1 MPIINRIA
9 EFHADMT
16 AWRRDIHA
24 HPELAFAETRTAD
37 VVARKLAEWGITVDR
52 GLAKTGVVGTL
63 RAGSGKRAIGL
74 RADMDA
80 LPLPEKNGFA
90 HASRHPGK
98 MHACGHDGH
107 TTMLLGAAR
116 YLAETKNFDGT
127 IHFIFQPAEEGEGG
141 GRAMVEEG
149 LFTKFPV
156 EAVYGMHNM
165 PGIPVGKFAIRPG
178 PMMASSDIFEIA
190 VTAKGGHAAFPHRA
204 VDAIVV
210 ASQIVTALQSIVAR
224 NVDPVETAVVSVT
237 QVHAGDA
244 WNVLPDDA
252 VIRGG
257 TRAFSTAMQDLLERR
272 IREVAEGICRA
283 YGAEMK
289 FMYERR
295 YPPLVNHGEPTAFCA
310 EVARDVA
317 GRANVDDA
325 TPPLMGSEDF
335 AFMLQAQKGAYIFV
349 GNGAEGETGGC
360 MVHNP
365 HYDFN
370 DEILP
375 LGATYWV
382 RLAETALARR

>member
-1 MPIINRIA
+1 MPVINRIA

-24 HPELAFAETRTAD
+24 HPELAFDETRTSD
-37 VVARKLAEWGITVDR
+37 VVAKKLAGWGIEVHR

-63 RAGSGKRAIGL
+63 RSGSGKRAVGL

-80 LPLPEKNGFA
+80 LPLLEKNTFG
-90 HASRHPGK
+90 HASKHDGK

-141 GRAMVEEG
+141 GKAMVEEG
-149 LFTKFPV
+149 LFREFPV

-165 PGIPVGKFAIRPG
+165 PGIPVGTFAIRPG

-190 VTAKGGHAAFPHRA
+190 ITAKGGHAAFPHRA
-204 VDAIVV
+204 TDAIVIG
-210 ASQIVTALQSIVAR
+210 AQIVTALQSIVAR
-224 NVDPVETAVVSVT
+224 NVDPVDTAVVSVT
-237 QVHAGDA
+237 QIHAGDA
-244 WNVLPDDA
+244 YNVLPDDV

-257 TRAFSTAMQDLLERR
+257 CRAFSTAMQDLLETR
-272 IREVAEGICRA
+272 IREIAAGICAA
-283 YGAEMK
+283 YGATMTYR
-289 FMYERR
+289 YERR
-295 YPPLVNHGEPTAFCA
+295 YPPLVNHEEPTAFAA
-310 EVARDVA
+310 EVARSIVGA
-317 GRANVDDA
+317 TNVDAA

-335 AFMLQAQKGAYIFV
+335 AFMLEAQKGAYIFV
-349 GNGAEGETGGC
+349 GNGAADQPGGC

-382 RLAETALARR
+382 KLAETALARR

>member
-1 MPIINRIA
+1 MPVINRIA

-37 VVARKLAEWGITVDR
+37 VVAGKLAQWGIAVHR

-63 RAGSGKRAIGL
+63 RAGSGTRAVGL

-80 LPLPEKNGFA
+80 LPLLEKNTFG
-90 HASRHPGK
+90 HASKHDGK

-116 YLAETKNFDGT
+116 YLAETRNFDGT

-149 LFTKFPV
+149 LFRDFPV

-165 PGIPVGKFAIRPG
+165 PGIPVGTFAIRPG

-190 VTAKGGHAAFPHRA
+190 ITAKGGHAAFPHRA
-204 VDAIVV
+204 TDAIVIG
-210 ASQIVTALQSIVAR
+210 AQIVTAMQSIVAR
-224 NVDPVETAVVSVT
+224 NVDPVDTAVVSVT
-237 QVHAGDA
+237 QIHAGDA
-244 WNVLPDDA
+244 YNVLPDDV

-257 TRAFSTAMQDLLERR
+257 CRAFSTAMQDLLETR
-272 IREVAEGICRA
+272 IREIAQGICAA
-283 YGAEMK
+283 YGATMTYR
-289 FMYERR
+289 YERR
-295 YPPLVNHGEPTAFCA
+295 YPPLVNHDEPTVFAA
-310 EVARDVA
+310 EVARSIV
-317 GRANVDDA
+317 GGANVDAA

-349 GNGAEGETGGC
+349 G
-360 MVHNP
+360 
-365 HYDFN
+365 
-370 DEILP
+370 
-375 LGATYWV
+375 
-382 RLAETALARR
+382 